1 MKVLPR
7 SLIDSAFFQ
16 RQKGKA
22 ELKRK
27 AELKKKAEAAALIA
41 EKRAKETRCA
51 PAKRLEITARGNF

>member
-1 MKVLPR
+1 M
-7 SLIDSAFFQ
+7 IDSADFQ

-27 AELKKKAEAAALIA
+27 AELKHAAALID

-51 PAKRLEITARGNF
+51 PAKRLEITAR